1 MTAAR
6 GSETTSADGGDT
18 LEAADAGTRIIKKY
32 PNRRLYDTHDSR
44 YVTLHDIA
52 RLVFEHQSFEVI
64 DQKTGDP
71 LTCGILL
78 QIMAE
83 QAHSGQS
90 PLSRELLMQMIRV
103 YNGPLPGA
111 LRAFLQNSLSMFLD
125 QHQKIDVLLDGRIQ
139 NDPLKALTELAE
151 ENLQQWIELNKE
163 LLRAVAAGECQTAP
177 TQQLERT

>member
-1 MTAAR
+1 MTAVQN
-6 GSETTSADGGDT
+6 SPTSS
-18 LEAADAGTRIIKKY
+18 ADAGTRIIKKY

-44 YVTLHDIA
+44 YVTLSDIA
-52 RLVFEHQSFEVI
+52 RLVLEHESFEVI

-83 QAHSGQS
+83 QAHNGRS

-103 YNGPLPGA
+103 YDGELPGA
-111 LRAFLQNSLSMFLD
+111 LRAFLQNSLSMFLE
-125 QHQKIDVLLDGRIQ
+125 QHQKIDALLDGRIQ

-151 ENLQQWIELNKE
+151 ENLQQWIGLNKE
-163 LLRAVAAGECQTAP
+163 LLRAVAAGECQSA
-177 TQQLERT
+177 QLAQLEET